1 MLNIIIFG
9 PPGSGKGTQSEKLVE
24 KFGLKHLS
32 TGEMLRFEMDNKT
45 VLGEK
50 IRKGMDNGE
59 YVSDKLA
66 LQLIKASIDKEI
78 NPKGF
83 VFDGFPRTI
92 NQAKAFD
99 IMLAQMNTSI
109 SQMIALDIPE
119 KELINRLM
127 KRSKISGRGED
138 QGEQV
143 IKKRLGIYN
152 NKTKPLMG
160 YYQEQ
165 NKLQIIN
172 GIGLVNDVFEK
183 IQEKIFKLN
192 NKTV

>member
-1 MLNIIIFG
+1 MFG
-9 PPGSGKGTQSEKLVE
+9 PPGSGKGTQSKKITEY
-24 KFGLKHLS
+24 FGLKHLS

-59 YVSDKLA
+59 YVSDELA
-66 LQLIKASIDKEI
+66 LQLIKKSIDKEI
-78 NPKGF
+78 APKGF

-99 IMLAQMNTSI
+99 IMLAQMNTNI
-109 SQMIALDIPE
+109 TQMIALEVPE
-119 KELINRLM
+119 EELINRLVE
-127 KRSKISGRGED
+127 RSKISGRGED

-143 IKKRLGIYN
+143 IKKRLGIYHD
-152 NKTKPLMG
+152 KTKPLMN

-172 GIGLVNDVFEK
+172 GTGLLNDVFGQIHDE
-183 IQEKIFKLN
+183 IIKLN
-192 NKTV
+192 NKIA